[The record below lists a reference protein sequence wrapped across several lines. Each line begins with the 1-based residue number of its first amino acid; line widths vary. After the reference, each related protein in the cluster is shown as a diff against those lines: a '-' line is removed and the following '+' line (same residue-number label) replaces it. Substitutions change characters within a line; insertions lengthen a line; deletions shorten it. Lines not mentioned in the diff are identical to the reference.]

1 MCGTQDPSSRRPPE
15 SECEFIPSVWILP
28 AVTTLIKVAQS
39 PPARSLGYFKWYT
52 EPMFMLHHLR
62 HGIFLCLLS
71 LLVAGCGGL
80 QEVWEGPGARMFRP
94 QAIAVLPPMA
104 SQYDNAREDIQEVL
118 SAALNRTA
126 NIERVVSPENV
137 TDIFQASKE
146 AFDALV
152 FYFSRLEMTGQSD
165 KDSAVKLGK
174 ALNVDSFLV
183 VRVNSWEYMRKEGDN
198 VGRVG
203 LSLRLVDATTGTTVW
218 KARHEKS
225 SSYMFYRPNLKDIA
239 KDLAAEMIAFM
250 PPQAKR

>member
-1 MCGTQDPSSRRPPE
+1 
-15 SECEFIPSVWILP
+15 
-28 AVTTLIKVAQS
+28 
-39 PPARSLGYFKWYT
+39 
-52 EPMFMLHHLR
+52 MFMLHHLR
-62 HGIFLCLLS
+62 RAILLS
-71 LLVAGCGGL
+71 VLPLLVAGCGGL

-104 SQYDNAREDIQEVL
+104 SQYDSAREDIQEVL
-118 SAALNRTA
+118 SSALNKVA

-165 KDSAVKLGK
+165 KDSALKLGK
-174 ALNVDSFLV
+174 AMNVDSFLV

-203 LSLRLVDATTGTTVW
+203 LSIRLVDATTGTTVW
-218 KARHEKS
+218 KARHERS

-239 KDLAAEMIAFM
+239 KELAAEMIKAM

>member
-1 MCGTQDPSSRRPPE
+1 
-15 SECEFIPSVWILP
+15 
-28 AVTTLIKVAQS
+28 
-39 PPARSLGYFKWYT
+39 
-52 EPMFMLHHLR
+52 MLKLCYMR
-62 HGIFLCLLS
+62 YGIFLCLLP
-71 LLVAGCGGL
+71 LLVVGCGGL
-80 QEVWEGPGARMFRP
+80 QEVWEGPGAKMFRP

-118 SAALNRTA
+118 SGALNRTA

-218 KARHEKS
+218 KARHERS

-239 KDLAAEMIAFM
+239 KELAAEMIRAM
-250 PPQAKR
+250 PPQVKQ

>member
-1 MCGTQDPSSRRPPE
+1 
-15 SECEFIPSVWILP
+15 
-28 AVTTLIKVAQS
+28 
-39 PPARSLGYFKWYT
+39 
-52 EPMFMLHHLR
+52 MFLLQRLR
-62 HGIFLCLLS
+62 HTISLCLLP
-71 LLVAGCGGL
+71 LLITGCGGL
-80 QEVWEGPGARMFRP
+80 QEVWEGPGAKIFRP

-104 SQYDNAREDIQEVL
+104 SQYDSAREDIQQVL
-118 SAALNRTA
+118 SDAVNKTA
-126 NIERVVSPENV
+126 GIERVVSPENV
-137 TDIFQASKE
+137 TDIFQSSKE

-203 LSLRLVDATTGTTVW
+203 LSLRLVDATTGITVW
-218 KARHEKS
+218 KARHERS

-239 KDLAAEMIAFM
+239 KELAAEMVKAM
-250 PPQAKR
+250 PPQAKQ

>member
-1 MCGTQDPSSRRPPE
+1 MKI
-15 SECEFIPSVWILP
+15 F
-28 AVTTLIKVAQS
+28 
-39 PPARSLGYFKWYT
+39 
-52 EPMFMLHHLR
+52 HHIR
-62 HGIFLCLLS
+62 HAATFCLL
-71 LLVAGCGGL
+71 LFLVAGCGGL
-80 QEVWEGPGARMFRP
+80 QEVWEGPGAKMFRP

-118 SAALNRTA
+118 SSSLNKAAH
-126 NIERVVSPENV
+126 IERVVSPENV
-137 TDIFQASKE
+137 TDIFQGSKE

-152 FYFSRLEMTGQSD
+152 FYFSRLEMTGQSER
-165 KDSAVKLGK
+165 DSAVKLGK

-239 KDLAAEMIAFM
+239 KELAAEMIQAM

>member
-1 MCGTQDPSSRRPPE
+1 MFKLHNLQRG
-15 SECEFIPSVWILP
+15 ILLGLLP
-28 AVTTLIKVAQS
+28 LLI
-39 PPARSLGYFKWYT
+39 
-52 EPMFMLHHLR
+52 
-62 HGIFLCLLS
+62 
-71 LLVAGCGGL
+71 AGCGGL
-80 QEVWEGPGARMFRP
+80 QEVWEGPGAKMFRP

-118 SAALNRTA
+118 SGSLNKTA

-137 TDIFQASKE
+137 TDIFQGSKE

-183 VRVNSWEYMRKEGDN
+183 VRVNSWEYIRKEGDN

-218 KARHEKS
+218 KARHERS
-225 SSYMFYRPNLKDIA
+225 SSYMFYRPNLKDVA
-239 KDLAAEMIAFM
+239 KELAAEMIQAM

>member
-1 MCGTQDPSSRRPPE
+1 
-15 SECEFIPSVWILP
+15 
-28 AVTTLIKVAQS
+28 
-39 PPARSLGYFKWYT
+39 
-52 EPMFMLHHLR
+52 MFMFHHLR
-62 HGIFLCLLS
+62 YAVSIFLLS
-71 LLVAGCGGL
+71 LLVVGCGGL
-80 QEVWEGPGARMFRP
+80 QEVWEGPGAKIFRP

-104 SQYDNAREDIQEVL
+104 SQYDSAREDIQLVL
-118 SAALNRTA
+118 SDAINKSVS
-126 NIERVVSPENV
+126 IERVVSPENV

-183 VRVNSWEYMRKEGDN
+183 VRINSWEYLRKDGDN

-218 KARHEKS
+218 KARHERS
-225 SSYMFYRPNLKDIA
+225 SSYMFYRPNLKDVA
-239 KDLAAEMIAFM
+239 KELAAEMIKAM
-250 PPQAKR
+250 PPQAKP

>member
-1 MCGTQDPSSRRPPE
+1 MFTLHDLQRS
-15 SECEFIPSVWILP
+15 ILLGLLP
-28 AVTTLIKVAQS
+28 LLI
-39 PPARSLGYFKWYT
+39 
-52 EPMFMLHHLR
+52 
-62 HGIFLCLLS
+62 
-71 LLVAGCGGL
+71 AGCGGL
-80 QEVWEGPGARMFRP
+80 QEVWEGPGAKMFRP

-118 SAALNRTA
+118 SGSLNKTA

-137 TDIFQASKE
+137 TDIFQGSKE

-183 VRVNSWEYMRKEGDN
+183 VRVNSWEYIRKEGDN

-203 LSLRLVDATTGTTVW
+203 LSLRLIDATTGTTVW
-218 KARHEKS
+218 KARHERS
-225 SSYMFYRPNLKDIA
+225 SSYMFYRPNLKDVA
-239 KDLAAEMIAFM
+239 KELAAEMIKAM
-250 PPQAKR
+250 PPQAKP